1 MWLLCS
7 RLGENGVEAHAGLSW
22 GPAAGGG
29 VEVFTSTPIEAGTT
43 LFTVPSEVAVRVDS
57 PHTDFRTRFAAD
69 LLNGTLAMHFKKKL
83 GAELAMLAA
92 VTL

>member
-1 MWLLCS
+1 M
-7 RLGENGVEAHAGLSW
+7 
-22 GPAAGGG
+22 
-29 VEVFTSTPIEAGTT
+29 
-43 LFTVPSEVAVRVDS
+43 PSEVAVRVDS